1 LTNTTKKSTLIV
13 EEFEGV
19 NSLELLPAQVVI
31 SILLF
36 LILFFGIGFLL
47 NMLLKTT
54 WLPGAIVYPF
64 IVILMVNDLAF
75 SKFIMQPIQGL
86 INLGVRFTELVF
98 LDYIILS
105 AGLLGALLSGITIQ
119 MLRTRGYRMF

>member
-1 LTNTTKKSTLIV
+1 LKNLR
-13 EEFEGV
+13 GV
-19 NSLELLPAQVVI
+19 NSLELLQVII

-54 WLPGAIVYPF
+54 WLPGAIVYPI
-64 IVILMVNDLAF
+64 IVILMVNDLALG
-75 SKFIMQPIQGL
+75 KFIMQPIHGL
-86 INLGVRFTELVF
+86 VNLGVRFTELLV

-105 AGLLGALLSGITIQ
+105 SGLLGALLSGVTIQ

>member
-1 LTNTTKKSTLIV
+1 V
-13 EEFEGV
+13 H
-19 NSLELLPAQVVI
+19 SLELLPAQVVI
-31 SILLF
+31 SIVLF

-64 IVILMVNDLAF
+64 VVILMVNELALGE
-75 SKFIMQPIQGL
+75 FIKQPIQGL
-86 INLGVRFTELVF
+86 SNLGVSFTELAF

-105 AGLLGALLSGITIQ
+105 SGLIGALLSGITIQ
-119 MLRTRGYRMF
+119 MLRKRGYRMF